1 MRWSKLKQQI
11 ELRLAPE
18 LAGRIKFHTTRYR
31 NAHDGMG
38 RSWITLDDAEI
49 ISMQH
54 LGGEGANEN
63 PDRFEN
69 GVFTAYDLPISMQQ
83 FLSMNIDDALVSE
96 NPLVRAMA
104 VIDRRLGKRRVQLL
118 DATSEISPV
127 NTLIR
132 LRQQIAA
139 DDGKSA

>member
-18 LAGRIKFHTTRYR
+18 FAGRIKFHTSRYR

-38 RSWITLDDAEI
+38 RSWITLDDVEV

-54 LGGEGANEN
+54 LGGEDANEN
-63 PDRFEN
+63 PDRFED
-69 GVFTAYDLPISMQQ
+69 GVFTAYDLPI
-83 FLSMNIDDALVSE
+83 
-96 NPLVRAMA
+96 
-104 VIDRRLGKRRVQLL
+104 
-118 DATSEISPV
+118 SEISPV

-139 DDGKSA
+139 TTENLLDIARTLPSPFCEDLLNFRGSH